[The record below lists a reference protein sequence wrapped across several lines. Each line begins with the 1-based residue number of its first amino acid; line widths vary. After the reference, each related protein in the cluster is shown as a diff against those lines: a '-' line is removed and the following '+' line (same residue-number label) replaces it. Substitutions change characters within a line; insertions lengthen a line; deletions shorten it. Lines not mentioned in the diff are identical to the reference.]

1 MFPKFWLRFQENTCV
16 RVSFQEGSRPETNF
30 NSCASFSRD
39 SRIGKY
45 ILFQEKNNFVSFLL
59 NSCSNIM
66 TIIVLYEIEI
76 NMKQVHGVERNAV
89 FFGCV
94 FFLSFIFNNFWYY
107 QKRISN
113 LVKHLR

>member
-45 ILFQEKNNFVSFLL
+45 ILFQEKNNFVSFLF

-76 NMKQVHGVERNAV
+76 NMKQIHGVERNAV
-89 FFGCV
+89 FLVV
-94 FFLSFIFNNFWYY
+94 FSFFRSFSIISGIIKSVFRTLSNI
-107 QKRISN
+107 
-113 LVKHLR
+113 